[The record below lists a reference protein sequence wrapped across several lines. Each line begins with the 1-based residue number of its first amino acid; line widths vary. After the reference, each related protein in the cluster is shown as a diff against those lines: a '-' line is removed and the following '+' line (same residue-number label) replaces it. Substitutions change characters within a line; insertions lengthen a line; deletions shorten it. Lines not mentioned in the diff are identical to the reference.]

1 MLKYAILTLKID
13 VLNDKDFSLIKY
25 AKGHYFKYNGN
36 HPFTTLVY
44 PLANEFSSGLHV
56 GFDLSGQ
63 IRFGPDITWVDEIDF
78 SFDENLKDKFIKSI
92 KEYWPQLD
100 STKLHPDYVGI
111 RPKLHTS
118 DFQDFEIIEQKA
130 HNYQNLFILQGID
143 SPGLTSCLA
152 IAKYVNKNMDLQ

>member
-1 MLKYAILTLKID
+1 MNDGTSYKID
-13 VLNDKDFSLIKY
+13 SHYLINASGLYSDVISKKIDALNDKDFSLIKY

-78 SFDENLKDKFIKSI
+78 SFDESLK
-92 KEYWPQLD
+92 E
-100 STKLHPDYVGI
+100 
-111 RPKLHTS
+111 
-118 DFQDFEIIEQKA
+118 
-130 HNYQNLFILQGID
+130 
-143 SPGLTSCLA
+143 
-152 IAKYVNKNMDLQ
+152 